1 MYTMQNDRMSSESKL
16 LRAIANSNALFFFFL
31 SKEDVYGEASRA
43 LKAPLKPDDEKKPVG
58 EKEVDPLDKKL
69 MPPFVDMMIYVDEKA
84 KERAKS
90 AKKFVMGNTTLAFN
104 PACYVEVRL
113 LVLTLD
119 KLSY

>member
-69 MPPFVDMMIYVDEKA
+69 MPPFVDMMIYVDE
-84 KERAKS
+84 ELSRLRS
-90 AKKFVMGNTTLAFN
+90 LSWETPLWHSIQ
-104 PACYVEVRL
+104 PAMSRCDCLY
-113 LVLTLD
+113 
-119 KLSY
+119 